1 MGCYLEKIR
10 AMLVTWLRFCAIVYG
25 LRKENL
31 NFIKIFMWPIALL
44 SLRRLSALFFRKDN
58 FNHACS
64 F

>member
-1 MGCYLEKIR
+1 MGCYLEKSRVILM
-10 AMLVTWLRFCAIVYG
+10 AWPRFCTIIYG

-31 NFIKIFMWPIALL
+31 NFIKVFMWPIALF
-44 SLRRLSALFFRKDN
+44 SLRQLSALFFRKDN